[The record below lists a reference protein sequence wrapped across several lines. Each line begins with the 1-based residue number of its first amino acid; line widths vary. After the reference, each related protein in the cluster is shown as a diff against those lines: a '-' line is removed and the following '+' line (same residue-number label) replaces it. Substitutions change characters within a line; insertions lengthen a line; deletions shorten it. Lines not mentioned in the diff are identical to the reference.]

1 MEPHIYHKWRY
12 NEGRVLPMNNLDKMS
27 PGELQAL
34 RQKILN
40 CTMEFMM
47 KNVKKQPLP
56 SSREIAEYVAS
67 KLEIPVELVESIKI
81 GMDQELAEEL
91 KQSLM

>member
-1 MEPHIYHKWRY
+1 
-12 NEGRVLPMNNLDKMS
+12 MNNLDKMP

-40 CTMEFMM
+40 CTMEFTME
-47 KNVKKQPLP
+47 NVKKQPLP

-67 KLEIPVELVESIKI
+67 KLEIPLELVEHIKMD
-81 GMDQELAEEL
+81 MDQELAEEL
-91 KQSLM
+91 KQSMM

>member
-1 MEPHIYHKWRY
+1 
-12 NEGRVLPMNNLDKMS
+12 MNNLDKMS
-27 PGELQAL
+27 PGQLQAL